1 MVKIFVVTHK
11 PVPPLV
17 NDLYQTIRVNP
28 KSGET
33 IIDSVLI
40 DNTGDH
46 ISNKNENYCELTAAY
61 WIFKNYN
68 DAEYVG
74 LCHYR
79 RYFNL
84 YKNPLSFSPSTQ
96 KRISLDKFKAST
108 LFKTP
113 SFQQEK
119 RIKKILKKYDVIL
132 PIHYSVG
139 HDGKKVSLS
148 ENYAIGHRK
157 EDFDLTKQI
166 IVEKYPEYEDS
177 ITTYLDNSSRFYV
190 ANMFIASKSIFDDY
204 YNWLFDIL
212 FELERRIEIPTDNYQ
227 KRIFGFISERLT
239 AMYFWHHDFK
249 IKEMPLYHITD

>member
-28 KSGET
+28 GTEEHL
-33 IIDSVLI
+33 DDAVLI
-40 DNTGDH
+40 DNTGDN
-46 ISNKNENYCELTAAY
+46 ISGKNDNYCELTAAY
-61 WIFKNYN
+61 WIAKNYH
-68 DAEYVG
+68 DADYVG

-84 YKNPLSFSPSTQ
+84 YKNLLSFSPSTQ
-96 KRISLDKFKAST
+96 KRVSLDKFKKSKLYRT
-108 LFKTP
+108 TP
-113 SFQQEK
+113 KKQEEH
-119 RIKKILKKYDVIL
+119 IEKILKDYDVIL
-132 PIHYSVG
+132 PIHYTVG
-139 HDGKKVSLS
+139 HEGKKVSLS

-166 IVEKYPEYEDS
+166 ILEKYPKYEDS
-177 ITTYLDNSSRFYV
+177 ITSYLDDSSRFYV
-190 ANMFIASKSIFDDY
+190 ANMFIASKTIFNDY
-204 YNWLFDIL
+204 YKWLFDVL
-212 FELERRIEIPTDNYQ
+212 FELERRIDIPTDNYQ

-239 AMYFWHHDFK
+239 AMYFWHHNFK